1 MPCPQEWPARTQTL
15 GVHQWG
21 LGLRPGQPPPL
32 AIHAE
37 GLPAGPVP
45 LAGLVLAILVT
56 LQAHLIL
63 LTVGDTWNQR

>member
-15 GVHQWG
+15 GVHQRG
-21 LGLRPGQPPPL
+21 LGLRPGQPPAL
-32 AIHAE
+32 AIHTE

-45 LAGLVLAILVT
+45 LAGSVLTILVT